1 MNRFAFIIPMR
12 NAHRTVSQTLRS
24 LIAQTCPTWRAII
37 IDDAS
42 EPDSVALS
50 ERTIMDANAFIGD
63 SRITLLKND
72 RRMWEVANVIT
83 GLKMCEDDEIVCRLD
98 ADDWLTDSDALS
110 IISSCYDSMRCDA
123 LWTMHRW
130 NFTPTNI
137 SAAMPD
143 DADPYVHPWVSSHL
157 KTWRAELSHRVNH
170 ANYVGDDGEPF
181 KRAGDQAIF
190 LPVLKLARRRA
201 FLPLVTYHYSI
212 DMAPSTFTSDDA
224 KFQRS
229 EAELIRKRGFIA

>member
-12 NAHRTVSQTLRS
+12 NAHRTVGQTLRS
-24 LIAQTCPTWRAII
+24 LIAQTYPTWRAII
-37 IDDAS
+37 VDDAS
-42 EPDSVALS
+42 TPDSIALS
-50 ERTIMDANAFIGD
+50 ERTIADANAFIGD
-63 SRITLLKND
+63 DRLTLLRNEQ
-72 RRMWEVANVIT
+72 RMWEVANVIA
-83 GLKMCEDDEIVCRLD
+83 GIKMCDGDEIVCRLD

-110 IISSCYDSMRCDA
+110 IISSCYDSLRCDA

-130 NFTPTNI
+130 NFTSTNI

-143 DADPYVHPWVSSHL
+143 GADPYNHPWVSSHL
-157 KTWRAELSHRVNH
+157 KTWRAALSHNVNP
-170 ANYVGDDGEPF
+170 ANYINDDGEPF

-212 DMAPSTFTSDDA
+212 DMSPSTFASDDA
-224 KFQRS
+224 RFQRS
-229 EAELIRKRGFIA
+229 EAEFIRKRGFIA